1 MNLLMKYSVSVLRS
15 QADACYLSIISGDKM
30 AVNRIQVV
38 TTLLNRVGIVPN
50 FAHGYTY
57 FYDSDL
63 LAILQWCKTNLIDVT
78 ISVRYNRPIVI
89 FHGYKALQ

>member
-1 MNLLMKYSVSVLRS
+1 MNNSVSVLRA
-15 QADACYLSIISGDKM
+15 QAEACYLSIISEDKM

-38 TTLLNRVGIVPN
+38 TTNLNRVGIVPN

-63 LAILQWCKTNLIDVT
+63 LSILQWCKVNQIDVT
-78 ISVRYNRPIVI
+78 ISVRYNRPFVI
-89 FHGYKALQ
+89 FHGYKALR